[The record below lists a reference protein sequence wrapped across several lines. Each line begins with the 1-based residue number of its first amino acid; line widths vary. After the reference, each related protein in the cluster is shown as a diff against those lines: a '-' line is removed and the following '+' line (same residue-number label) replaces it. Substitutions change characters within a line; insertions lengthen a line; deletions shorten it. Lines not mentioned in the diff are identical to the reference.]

1 MADFSKYDIDVEKYF
16 GKLPSYLQTPGNNI
30 TGQIK
35 LLYDIMN
42 NYKNTIVDLWS
53 SFDINFLLNQY
64 LTWKSQNPL
73 LSDSEWKYTE
83 LVEKICKTYDV
94 IREHPVE
101 LDPIGDPGVGTV
113 LKNSHMLRLLN
124 IKTMGVGFDGT
135 RERLEEI
142 LRSIFPENIRYIV
155 QTNNSSSANAN
166 VFLLKNPAD
175 TSFDEIDSA
184 LFTQGYY
191 FLKLLGITLTPIV
204 VATDALIYDLTIYDE
219 DENKY
224 DGGSQ

>member
-64 LTWKSQNPL
+64 LTWRSQNPL
-73 LSDSEWKYTE
+73 LSDSKWKYTD

-94 IREHPVE
+94 IREHPE
-101 LDPIGDPGVGTV
+101 GL
-113 LKNSHMLRLLN
+113 LRNSHMLRLLN

-155 QTNNSSSANAN
+155 QTDNSNSANAN
-166 VFLLKNPAD
+166 VFLLRNPAD
-175 TSFDEIDSA
+175 TSFDDIDAA

-191 FLKLLGITLTPIV
+191 FLKLLGITLTPLL
-204 VATDALIYDLTIYDE
+204 VATDALIYDLTIYNGGSIDVDDE
-219 DENKY
+219 DANKY

>member
-64 LTWKSQNPL
+64 LTWRSQNPL
-73 LSDSEWKYTE
+73 LSDSEWPYTD

-94 IREHPVE
+94 IREHPE
-101 LDPIGDPGVGTV
+101 GL
-113 LKNSHMLRLLN
+113 LRNSHMLRLLN

-155 QTNNSSSANAN
+155 ETNNSISANAN

-204 VATDALIYDLTIYDE
+204 VATDALIYDLTIYNGGSDDVDE
-219 DENKY
+219 QEANKY

>member
-64 LTWKSQNPL
+64 LTWRSQNPL

-94 IREHPVE
+94 IREHPE
-101 LDPIGDPGVGTV
+101 GL
-113 LKNSHMLRLLN
+113 LRNSHMLRLLN

-155 QTNNSSSANAN
+155 ETNNSSSANAN

-204 VATDALIYDLTIYDE
+204 VATDALIYDLTIYNGGSDDVDDE
-219 DENKY
+219 DANKY

>member
-73 LSDSEWKYTE
+73 SSDSEWKYTD

-94 IREHPVE
+94 IREHPE
-101 LDPIGDPGVGTV
+101 GL
-113 LKNSHMLRLLN
+113 LRNSHMLRLLN

-155 QTNNSSSANAN
+155 QTNNSNSANAN

-175 TSFDEIDSA
+175 TSFDEIDAA
-184 LFTQGYY
+184 LFTKGYY
-191 FLKLLGITLTPIV
+191 FLKLLGITLTPIL
-204 VATDALIYDLTIYDE
+204 VATDALIYDLTIYNGGSVDDE
-219 DENKY
+219 DANKY

>member
-73 LSDSEWKYTE
+73 SSDSEWKYTD

-94 IREHPVE
+94 IREHPE
-101 LDPIGDPGVGTV
+101 GL
-113 LKNSHMLRLLN
+113 LRNSHMLRLLN

-155 QTNNSSSANAN
+155 QTNNSNSANAN

-184 LFTQGYY
+184 LFANGYY
-191 FLKLLGITLTPIV
+191 FLKLLGITLNPII
-204 VATDALIYDLTIYDE
+204 VATDALIYDLTIYNGGAVDDE
-219 DENKY
+219 AANKY